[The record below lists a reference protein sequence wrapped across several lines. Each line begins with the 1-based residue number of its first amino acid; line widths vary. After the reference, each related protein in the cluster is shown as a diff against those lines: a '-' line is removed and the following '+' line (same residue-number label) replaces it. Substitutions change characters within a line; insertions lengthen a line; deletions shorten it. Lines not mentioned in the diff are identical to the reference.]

1 MTPAFLLRRLIGLI
15 GVLFCAI
22 TIVFV
27 LVRLLPGGPF
37 SAERKLTPK
46 VEAALKLKYQLEG
59 PQGRAAFRAFA
70 ERLGLGPRTVNTFG
84 ELGSLAQQYVDYWGD
99 LLRGDLRIST
109 KYRDRSVNELLAGS
123 LPVTMTIGVLAF
135 IIAVSVGT
143 AAGVVAAARHNSL
156 ADVGLMGTALLTVS
170 IPTFVIGPLL
180 IFIFALG
187 LRWFPVGG
195 WGSWESLVLPSI
207 TLAAPYA
214 GYIARLMRASML
226 ETLTQ
231 DFVRT
236 ALAKGLRERAVLL
249 RHALRVAALP
259 VVSYAGPLAAHLLTG
274 SLVIETV
281 FNLPGAGQFF
291 VKAIANQDGF
301 LLGGVVIVYCA
312 LLVTMNTLVD
322 VAYAWLDRRIKL
334 DG

>member
-1 MTPAFLLRRLIGLI
+1 MTPAFLFRRLIGLA
-15 GVLFCAI
+15 GVLFCAV
-22 TIVFV
+22 TIVFI

-37 SAERKLTPK
+37 SAERKLTPQ

-59 PQGRAAFRAFA
+59 PQGRASFRAFA
-70 ERLGLGPRTVNTFG
+70 EWLRLSPPAVDVFG
-84 ELGSLAQQYVDYWGD
+84 ETGSLLQQYVDYWAD
-99 LLRGDLRIST
+99 LLHGDLRIST
-109 KYRDRSVNELLAGS
+109 KYRDRSVNELLADS
-123 LPVTMTIGVLAF
+123 LPITMTIGLLAF
-135 IIAVSVGT
+135 VIAMSIGM
-143 AAGVVAAARHNSL
+143 AAGIISSARQNTL
-156 ADVGLMGTALLTVS
+156 ADAGLMSAALLTVS

-180 IFIFALG
+180 IFIFALN
-187 LRWFPVGG
+187 LRWLPVGG
-195 WGSWESLVLPSI
+195 WGSWESLVLPSV

-236 ALAKGLRERAVLL
+236 ALAKGLRERTVLL

-274 SLVIETV
+274 SLVVETV

-291 VKAIANQDGF
+291 VKAISNQDGF
-301 LLGGVVIVYCA
+301 LLGGVVIVYSA

-322 VAYAWLDRRIKL
+322 IAYAWLDRRIKL